1 MDATLLDLIAKNFGA
16 FAGIVV
22 GEVLAIVAIWRYFVA
37 QVNKKDNT
45 IDSLHSSTIDNC
57 NKAHERMSAA
67 IDKLDQN
74 VEESNKLISNLL
86 ILLQE
91 RNKL

>member
-1 MDATLLDLIAKNFGA
+1 MDASLLELITKNFGV

-22 GEVLAIVAIWRYFVA
+22 GEILAIVAIWRYFVA
-37 QVNKKDNT
+37 QVDKKDKT
-45 IDSLHSSTIDNC
+45 IDALHSSISDNC
-57 NKAHERMSAA
+57 NKANERMSNA
-67 IDKLDQN
+67 IDKLDKN

-91 RNKL
+91 RNKI